1 MKLIDLYITEVG
13 RHLPAKNREDIE
25 KEIRSMIED
34 MLDEQTGGQE
44 PSEDQ
49 VVEVLTKLGPPDKIA
64 ESYQPAR
71 YLIGPELFP
80 SFVTTARI
88 VLAITIFF
96 SLLGMGVS
104 LGKSA
109 PGLESFAEGLF
120 EAFANLIQSL
130 FTSLG
135 VVVLIFGLIQWFA
148 PKVKSTTTPWDPRKM
163 KAVPDGDR
171 VKIGEAVTEIVFSAL
186 AIILFN
192 FFPQYVGAGFINNDG
207 SWTIGLVSALTDSF
221 FRLLPW
227 FTLVWGLEILLNVA
241 LIALGRWQTATHW
254 IDVAIKVLSL
264 AVAYA
269 VITAEPLFGFTEQA
283 LLQAGWPADVAQAFA
298 ETQPLFYTLFRV
310 AVGIGM
316 AAGVFE
322 LGKKLYNLLLKDRM
336 TFASIEG

>member
-1 MKLIDLYITEVG
+1 MKLIDLYVAEVG

-34 MLDEQTGGQE
+34 MLEEQTGGQE
-44 PSEDQ
+44 PNEDQ
-49 VVEVLTKLGPPDKIA
+49 VVEALTKLGPPDKVA
-64 ESYQPAR
+64 ASYLPPR

-80 SFVTTARI
+80 AFVTTARI

-109 PGLESFAEGLF
+109 PGLGSFGESLIG
-120 EAFANLIQSL
+120 AFADLIQSL

-135 VVVLIFGLIQWFA
+135 VTVLIFGLIQWFA
-148 PKVKSTTTPWDPRKM
+148 PNVNTTTRPWDPRKM
-163 KAVPDGDR
+163 KAVPVGDQ
-171 VKIGEAVTEIVFSAL
+171 VQISDSIVEIVFSAL

-227 FTLVWGLEILLNVA
+227 FTLVWGLEILLNIA
-241 LIALGRWQTATHW
+241 LIALGRWQTVIHW
-254 IDVAIKVLSL
+254 IDIAIKVLSL

-269 VITAEPLFGFTEQA
+269 VLTAEPLFGFTTQA
-283 LLQAGWPADVAQAFA
+283 LLQAGWPADAAQAFGEA
-298 ETQPLFYTLFRV
+298 QPLLYSLFRI

-316 AAGVFE
+316 AVGVFE
-322 LGKKLYNLLLKDRM
+322 LGKKLYNLLLKERM
-336 TFASIEG
+336 SFASIEG